1 MIEYCWIRITL
12 GHANNEKLN
21 FICSERPSS
30 MVISR
35 SKKVLCLPWSSTF
48 YSSSLDYTFLK
59 DEKNSGLLFTARRSS
74 NQHIFS
80 SWGYQL
86 NKLLNILR
94 LKKINW
100 CAQNGAGSVPIG
112 IPKFHLNSVL
122 PILKQHFLVSYET
135 TLPRVFQVCYLF
147 PQPLDVQYRDVEE
160 IPTQGEVLDLKKKSI
175 LSERTLIKS
184 YKELSCKVCK
194 SQRLKLLFSL
204 HLFFSALSNGNEDLM
219 TQNFLKLEYNQL
231 LL

>member
-1 MIEYCWIRITL
+1 
-12 GHANNEKLN
+12 
-21 FICSERPSS
+21 

-122 PILKQHFLVSYET
+122 PILK
-135 TLPRVFQVCYLF
+135 
-147 PQPLDVQYRDVEE
+147 
-160 IPTQGEVLDLKKKSI
+160 
-175 LSERTLIKS
+175 
-184 YKELSCKVCK
+184 
-194 SQRLKLLFSL
+194 
-204 HLFFSALSNGNEDLM
+204 
-219 TQNFLKLEYNQL
+219 
-231 LL
+231 